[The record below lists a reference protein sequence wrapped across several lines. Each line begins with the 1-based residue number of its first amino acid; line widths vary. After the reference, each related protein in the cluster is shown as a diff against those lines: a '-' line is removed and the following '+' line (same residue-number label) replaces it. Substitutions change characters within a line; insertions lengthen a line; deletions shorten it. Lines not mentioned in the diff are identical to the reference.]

1 MLSAGCWTPCRSLK
15 RRALSLVLLVLVVL
29 VPLLFFF
36 ALVDR
41 GALCCLRVSV
51 PNPRVEA
58 AACSPRRS
66 VGFLKTHKCASSSV
80 QNVLLRY
87 GERHNLSFVLPARTN
102 YLGHPRRFQHAM
114 APGNG
119 TRRFDVLAHHTR
131 FDEAEVRRVLVP
143 DAVLVTIVREP
154 ASLFESLYSYYD
166 LRSKSGVSLDAI
178 SAGQPSPTLLRRL
191 SRGSK
196 GKLGLNQMSF
206 DLGLDPEWFDNVTV
220 VREFVEDLDGAF
232 DLVMVAE
239 RMSES
244 LVLLRNLLCW
254 DVDDVVVFRHNARQN
269 GFRRRLGPRQK
280 DNLRTLNAAD
290 AILYDYFVRRLDQR
304 VAAFGSERMAREL
317 RLLAQ
322 RTRFWYSRCVRDVRP
337 VRQEP
342 KHRFWVSHKV
352 LGFRAKQGSSYEC
365 IGLVTPELAF
375 TEHLRQKQQFLD
387 EPVVNGSSTAAGP
400 DSR

>member
-1 MLSAGCWTPCRSLK
+1 VPVPKPWT
-15 RRALSLVLLVLVVL
+15 
-29 VPLLFFF
+29 
-36 ALVDR
+36 
-41 GALCCLRVSV
+41 
-51 PNPRVEA
+51 EA
-58 AACSPRRS
+58 ATCRPRRS

-102 YLGHPRRFQHAM
+102 YLGHPRRFHHTM
-114 APGNG
+114 APDNG

-131 FDEAEVRRVLVP
+131 FDETEVRRVLVP
-143 DAVLVTIVREP
+143 GAVLVTIVREP

-178 SAGQPSPTLLRRL
+178 SASGRPSAALVRRL

-206 DLGLDPEWFDNVTV
+206 DLGLEPEWFDNATA
-220 VREFVEDLDGAF
+220 VRDFVEDLDSAF

-239 RMSES
+239 RMPES

-269 GFRRRLGPRQK
+269 GFRRRLGSRQRE
-280 DNLRTLNAAD
+280 NLRTVNAAD
-290 AILYDYFVRRLDQR
+290 TVLYDYFVRRLDER
-304 VAAFGSERMAREL
+304 VAAFGSDRMEREM

-322 RTRFWYSRCVRDVRP
+322 RTRFWYSRCVKDVRP

-352 LGFRAKQGSSYEC
+352 RICLTNSG
-365 IGLVTPELAF
+365 V
-375 TEHLRQKQQFLD
+375 
-387 EPVVNGSSTAAGP
+387 
-400 DSR
+400 